1 VKRIIRK
8 SRAIA
13 SGEVRSLIQ
22 TALLS
27 ELLAPS
33 DVLWVVSPWVND
45 VPVISNDDGR
55 FAAILPQIESRDAH
69 LSEVLATLAQAGTT
83 LVVAVR
89 PDRSNDTFLTT
100 LRNAPIPSGRLLER
114 QDSAL
119 HEKTLAGDRYVITGS
134 MNFTRAGIDYNEEQ
148 VTFDDDVALVA
159 EVRAGLRQRWGP
171 A

>member
-1 VKRIIRK
+1 VKRVVRK

-13 SGEVRSLIQ
+13 SGEVRALLQ
-22 TALLS
+22 TALVA

-33 DVLWVVSPWVND
+33 DVLWVVSPWIND
-45 VPVISNDDGR
+45 VPVILNDDGR
-55 FAAILPQIESRDAH
+55 FSSILPQVESRDAH
-69 LSEVLATLAQAGTT
+69 FSEVLAALTQAGTT

-89 PDRSNDTFLTT
+89 PDRSNETFLTT
-100 LRNAPIPSGRLLER
+100 LRNAAIPSGRLIER
-114 QDSAL
+114 QDAAL
-119 HEKTLAGDRYVITGS
+119 HEKTLAGDSYVITGS

-159 EVRAGLRQRWGP
+159 EVRAALRQRWGP

>member
-1 VKRIIRK
+1 MKRVVRK

-13 SGEVRSLIQ
+13 SGEVRALIQ
-22 TALLS
+22 TALVA
-27 ELLAPS
+27 ELLSPS
-33 DVLWVVSPWVND
+33 DVIWVVSPWIND

-55 FAAILPQIESRDAH
+55 FRAILPQAESRDAH
-69 LSEVLATLAQAGTT
+69 LSEVLAALAQAGTT
-83 LVVAVR
+83 VVVAVR

-100 LRNAPIPSGRLLER
+100 LRSAQIPNGRLVER
-114 QDSAL
+114 HDAAL

-159 EVRAGLRQRWGP
+159 EVRAALRQRWGP

>member
-1 VKRIIRK
+1 MKRVVRK

-13 SGEVRSLIQ
+13 SGEVRSLLQ
-22 TALLS
+22 TALVA

-33 DVLWVVSPWVND
+33 DVLWVVSPWIND
-45 VPVISNDDGR
+45 VPVINNEDGR
-55 FAAILPQIESRDAH
+55 FASILPQVESRDAH
-69 LSEVLATLAQAGTT
+69 FSEVLAALAQAGTT

-89 PDRSNDTFLTT
+89 PDKSNETFLTT
-100 LRNAPIPSGRLLER
+100 LRNAQVPSGSLLER
-114 QDSAL
+114 QDAAL

-148 VTFDDDVALVA
+148 VTFDDDSALVA
-159 EVRAGLRQRWGP
+159 EVRAALRQRWGP